1 MRRPVRRPARRPM
14 AGSGPGIGS
23 LGFKAK
29 PGTKKPSSF
38 AAGKIKPAVKKA
50 VRPGMTKKPSRPTGP
65 RPIRPPRRVGRR
77 R

>member
-14 AGSGPGIGS
+14 AGIGS
-23 LGFKAK
+23 LGPKAK

-65 RPIRPPRRVGRR
+65 GPIRPPRRGGRR